1 MPERAGVLIG
11 PQRFNNDRLHESLGD
26 RPPTEV
32 EALALAFLE
41 PGIPMLGMPEL
52 PDVEGFRRY
61 MARHARGRRIEHVEV
76 PDRELVRNRSP
87 QALGRAL
94 KRARFGAP
102 RRHGKW
108 LIAPVGEVELML
120 HFGMTGFLRWSDRRD
135 ERDRHDR
142 VIFACEGGELRYNN
156 MRRFG
161 GVWLAA
167 DCAERER
174 VSGPL
179 GPDAQDL
186 DRDRFAELL
195 EGRRG
200 TVKAALMDQRLLA
213 GVGNLLSDEAL
224 WRARVHPA
232 TPVGELNVQRR
243 DRLHDALQKTIAE
256 SNRHGR
262 IPPQES
268 WLTGARDDRPGN
280 CPRCAGTL
288 CRSRLAGRTSCWCP
302 RCQRR

>member
-1 MPERAGVLIG
+1 
-11 PQRFNNDRLHESLGD
+11 
-26 RPPTEV
+26 
-32 EALALAFLE
+32 
-41 PGIPMLGMPEL
+41 MPEL

-61 MARHARGRRIEHVEV
+61 LARHARGRRIERVHV

-94 KRARFGAP
+94 AGERFGTP

-108 LIAPVGEVELML
+108 LIAPVGDNELLL
-120 HFGMTGFLRWSDRRD
+120 HFGMTGFLRWSAGGD
-135 ERDRHDR
+135 ECDRHDR

-161 GVWLAA
+161 GAWLAR
-167 DCAERER
+167 DREEREH

-179 GPDAQDL
+179 GPDAQNL
-186 DRDRFAELL
+186 DRDAFAELL
-195 EGRRG
+195 AGRRGG

-224 WRARVHPA
+224 WRARIHPA
-232 TPVGELNVQRR
+232 TPVGSLGTQRR
-243 DRLHDALQKTIAE
+243 HRLHDALQTTITE

-262 IPPQES
+262 IPPKAS
-268 WLTGARDDRPGN
+268 WLTGARDDRPGQ

-288 CRSRLAGRTSCWCP
+288 RRSRLAGRTACWCP